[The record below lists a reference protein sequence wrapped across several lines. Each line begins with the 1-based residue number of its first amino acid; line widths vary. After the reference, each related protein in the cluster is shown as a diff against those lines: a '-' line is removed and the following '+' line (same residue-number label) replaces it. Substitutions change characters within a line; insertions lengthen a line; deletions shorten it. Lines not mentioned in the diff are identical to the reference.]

1 MNSEQLGEDS
11 KSNQFQSVD
20 TPHQSA
26 EAPVYLGELRGFQS
40 LIFCW
45 LVYPAQEQPFHIS
58 CYSLSKDFPTKW
70 CEKTTWGVAIQM
82 ALLNHQSYHQFLAP
96 QKRSVQV
103 FKFLK
108 FVYQGIRFVGGWWL
122 RCWACWFTKLLL
134 LPMYLSC
141 IFTYILYH
149 RSSCG
154 HPFRIPDFY
163 GFLGLATNMT
173 THARSVRAGG
183 TNILRQGNKL
193 DRTVLLP
200 EPWRKSTETIEELF
214 FFRYQSFMAS
224 QPY

>member
-1 MNSEQLGEDS
+1 
-11 KSNQFQSVD
+11 
-20 TPHQSA
+20 
-26 EAPVYLGELRGFQS
+26 
-40 LIFCW
+40 
-45 LVYPAQEQPFHIS
+45 
-58 CYSLSKDFPTKW
+58 
-70 CEKTTWGVAIQM
+70 M

-193 DRTVLLP
+193 DRTVCYQNLGEKALKQSRSCFFSDINLSWPVNLINPLLRLCFSCGYLVVNLLSSSSNP
-200 EPWRKSTETIEELF
+200 RVVGVTAANSFLDPYWWPDWQPWLWVWRNCLARF
-214 FFRYQSFMAS
+214 ACNA
-224 QPY
+224 